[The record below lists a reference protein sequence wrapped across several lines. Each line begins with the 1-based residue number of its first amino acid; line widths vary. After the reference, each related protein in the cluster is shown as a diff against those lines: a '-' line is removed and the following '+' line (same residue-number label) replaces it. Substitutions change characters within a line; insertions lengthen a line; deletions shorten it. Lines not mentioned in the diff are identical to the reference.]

1 VQPVPGPLDGF
12 AELLRKD
19 SAKWEE
25 VIKAANVKI
34 E

>member
-1 VQPVPGPLDGF
+1 VQPIPGPRDAF
-12 AELLRKD
+12 AEFLRKD